1 MNFIRPASAADAS
14 RISEIIIVNY
24 RMNFYPFFQNDSF
37 YFRELN
43 VLDMAAEYKEGTE
56 ALNNTYV
63 YDDGVVKGI
72 IRIFDKEIEKLYIEP
87 QFQGQGIGAKLLD
100 FAVNNQK
107 ASWLWALEYNTRG
120 IAFYQKHG
128 FHLTGEKRIEDEWVP
143 LLKMSNLNAF
153 VPDHIPHPYQK

>member
-56 ALNNTYV
+56 RN
-63 YDDGVVKGI
+63 
-72 IRIFDKEIEKLYIEP
+72 
-87 QFQGQGIGAKLLD
+87 
-100 FAVNNQK
+100 
-107 ASWLWALEYNTRG
+107 
-120 IAFYQKHG
+120 
-128 FHLTGEKRIEDEWVP
+128 
-143 LLKMSNLNAF
+143 
-153 VPDHIPHPYQK
+153 HPYF

>member
-72 IRIFDKEIEKLYIEP
+72 IRILTRKSKSYISNHSFRGKGSA
-87 QFQGQGIGAKLLD
+87 QNCWTLRLIIRRLRGFGHLNIIHVDCVLS
-100 FAVNNQK
+100 K
-107 ASWLWALEYNTRG
+107 AWISSDW
-120 IAFYQKHG
+120 
-128 FHLTGEKRIEDEWVP
+128 
-143 LLKMSNLNAF
+143 
-153 VPDHIPHPYQK
+153 